1 MHPVQ
6 DVNKAGL
13 CPSVRLLSSLGLL
26 CFALTGCV
34 GPLKQSGE
42 EVSLFA
48 KAADFEPR
56 RLEGKRV
63 AVLHAVV
70 GFGLEGYSHQVSR
83 SLAKALTDG
92 TVAMIVIPPHEALSR
107 INQEG
112 LATAYAAMVSDYSRS
127 GILTRDVLRQVGSA
141 VNAHYAL
148 QPSMA
153 AFTQTVSSRL
163 SIFGLRL
170 FQTRVTQLRLSVQ
183 IWDARTGQIVW
194 EASGEATLGAEDVR
208 EFRLPFEEIAKHLWR
223 RILQDLEQGPP
234 PTVPEPAS
242 DS

>member
-1 MHPVQ
+1 MQ
-6 DVNKAGL
+6 CSCAVNL
-13 CPSVRLLSSLGLL
+13 VPIRLRLPLWLL
-26 CFALTGCV
+26 WFALAACV

-48 KAADFEPR
+48 KALDFEPAQLDR
-56 RLEGKRV
+56 KRV

-83 SLAKALTDG
+83 SLAKALVQG
-92 TVAMIVIPPHEALSR
+92 ARPMVVVPPHEALSR
-107 INQEG
+107 INKAG
-112 LATAYAAMVSDYSRS
+112 LATAYAGMVSDYARS

-141 VNAHYAL
+141 LDAPYVF

-153 AFTQTVSSRL
+153 AFSQSVSSRF
-163 SIFGLRL
+163 SFFGLRL

-183 IWDARTGQIVW
+183 IWNAETGAIVW

-208 EFRLPFEEIAKHLWR
+208 EFRLPFEDVANHLWR
-223 RILQDLEQGPP
+223 RILLDLEPP
-234 PTVPEPAS
+234 PAPTVPDPVP
-242 DS
+242 D